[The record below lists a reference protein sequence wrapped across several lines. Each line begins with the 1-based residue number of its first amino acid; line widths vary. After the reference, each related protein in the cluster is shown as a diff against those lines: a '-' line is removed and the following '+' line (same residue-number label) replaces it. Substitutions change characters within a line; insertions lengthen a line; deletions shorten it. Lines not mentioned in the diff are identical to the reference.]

1 MATVSIGEWA
11 KQTQERIE
19 AVHKRSIDL
28 LAEEMIRTKPNG
40 GRLPVDTGNLAR
52 SQLASQT
59 AMPKTAA
66 SGAQFGGSNVGAVV
80 ATMDVT
86 KPIYIGWQA
95 VYSRCMNYGFVG
107 ADSLG
112 RVYNQA
118 GSYFLEGAIAQWPQ
132 LVAAAVADVKA
143 NSKTK

>member
-19 AVHKRSIDL
+19 AVHKRSIEL
-28 LAEEMIRTKPNG
+28 LAEEMIRTKANG

-52 SQLASQT
+52 SQLASQV
-59 AMPKTAA
+59 AMPKT
-66 SGAQFGGSNVGAVV
+66 SEGPFNGSNVGAVV

-86 KPIYIGWQA
+86 KPIYIGWQTRYA
-95 VYSRCMNYGFVG
+95 RRQNYGFVG

-118 GSYFLEGAIAQWPQ
+118 GNYFLEGAIAQWPQ

-143 NSKTK
+143 NAKT

>member
-19 AVHKRSIDL
+19 AVHKRSVEL
-28 LAEEMIRTKPNG
+28 LAEEMIRTKANG

-52 SQLASQT
+52 SQLASQV
-59 AMPKTAA
+59 AMPKT
-66 SGAQFGGSNVGAVV
+66 SEGPFSGSNVGAVV

-86 KPIYIGWQA
+86 KPIYIGWQTRYA
-95 VYSRCMNYGFVG
+95 RRQNYGFVG

-118 GSYFLEGAIAQWPQ
+118 GNYFLEGAISQWPQ

-143 NSKTK
+143 NAKT

>member
-19 AVHKRSIDL
+19 AVHKRSVEL

-59 AMPKTAA
+59 AMPKT
-66 SGAQFGGSNVGAVV
+66 SEGPFNGSNVGAVV

-86 KPIYIGWQA
+86 KPIFIGMQA
-95 VYSRCMNYGFVG
+95 IYSRVANYGFVG
-107 ADSLG
+107 ADRLG
-112 RVYNQA
+112 RIHNRA
-118 GSYFLEGAIAQWPQ
+118 GNYFIEGAIAEWPS
-132 LVAAAVADVKA
+132 LVKKAIEDVKSSS
-143 NSKTK
+143 NK

>member
-19 AVHKRSIDL
+19 AVHKRSVEL

-59 AMPKTAA
+59 AMPKT
-66 SGAQFGGSNVGAVV
+66 SEGPFNGSNVGAVV

-86 KPIYIGWQA
+86 KPIYIGMQA
-95 VYSRCMNYGFVG
+95 IYARVANYGFVG

-112 RVYNQA
+112 RIHNRA
-118 GSYFLEGAIAQWPQ
+118 GNYFIEGAIAEWPS
-132 LVAAAVADVKA
+132 LVKKAIEDVKSS
-143 NSKTK
+143 SK

>member
-11 KQTQERIE
+11 SQTKERIE
-19 AVHKRSIDL
+19 AVHKRSVEL

-52 SQLASQT
+52 SQLASQV
-59 AMPKTAA
+59 AMPKTAE

-86 KPIYIGWQA
+86 KPIYIGMQA
-95 VYSRCMNYGFVG
+95 IYSRVANYGFVG

-112 RVYNQA
+112 RIHNRA
-118 GSYFLEGAIAQWPQ
+118 GNYFLEGAIAQWPQ

-143 NSKTK
+143 NAKT

>member
-19 AVHKRSIDL
+19 AVHKRSIEL
-28 LAEEMIRTKPNG
+28 LAEEMIRTKANG

-52 SQLASQT
+52 SQLASQV
-59 AMPKTAA
+59 AMPKT
-66 SGAQFGGSNVGAVV
+66 SEGPFSGSNVGAVV

-86 KPIYIGWQA
+86 KPIYISWQA
-95 VYSRCMNYGFVG
+95 VYSRRMNYGFVG

-118 GSYFLEGAIAQWPQ
+118 GNYFLEGAIAQWPQ
-132 LVAAAVADVKA
+132 LVSAAVADVKA
-143 NSKTK
+143 NAKT

>member
-19 AVHKRSIDL
+19 AVHKRSIEL
-28 LAEEMIRTKPNG
+28 LAEEMIRTKANG

-52 SQLASQT
+52 SQLASQV
-59 AMPKTAA
+59 AMPKT
-66 SGAQFGGSNVGAVV
+66 SEGPFSGSNVGAVV

-86 KPIYIGWQA
+86 KPIYISWQA
-95 VYSRCMNYGFVG
+95 VYSRRMNYGFFG

-118 GSYFLEGAIAQWPQ
+118 GNYFLEGAISQWPQ

-143 NSKTK
+143 NAKT

>member
-19 AVHKRSIDL
+19 AVHKRSVEL

-59 AMPKTAA
+59 AMPKT
-66 SGAQFGGSNVGAVV
+66 SEVPFNGSNVGAVV

-95 VYSRCMNYGFVG
+95 VYSRRMNYGFVG

-118 GSYFLEGAIAQWPQ
+118 GNYFLEGAISQWQQ